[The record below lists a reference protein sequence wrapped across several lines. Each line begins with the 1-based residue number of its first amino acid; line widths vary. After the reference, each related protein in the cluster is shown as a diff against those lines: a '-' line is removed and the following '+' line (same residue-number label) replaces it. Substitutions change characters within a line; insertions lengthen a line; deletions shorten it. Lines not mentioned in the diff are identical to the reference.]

1 VAAACASFACL
12 ASQEVVIEA
21 SRGDPE
27 QVRRRL
33 AVLATLPR
41 AAVSAD
47 AQELARLFLA
57 TGCLPLKAARDAV
70 HLAVAT
76 AIAADYLLTWNC
88 RHLANAQIL
97 RRLER
102 EARRAG
108 RPRPHVCTPLELMED
123 STTTELRNG
132 SLNSTIRPPLGP
144 AIPGGGKVF
153 DANHVQGIQVDCVAS
168 LVGHHNGA
176 LR

>member
-1 VAAACASFACL
+1 MT
-12 ASQEVVIEA
+12 EA

-33 AVLATLPR
+33 AVLTILPR

-57 TGCLPLKAARDAV
+57 TGCLPPKAARDAV
-70 HLAVAT
+70 HLAVAA

-97 RRLER
+97 KRLER
-102 EARRAG
+102 EAQRAG
-108 RPRPHVCTPLELMED
+108 RPLPHVCTPLCCF
-123 STTTELRNG
+123 
-132 SLNSTIRPPLGP
+132 
-144 AIPGGGKVF
+144 GKR
-153 DANHVQGIQVDCVAS
+153 A
-168 LVGHHNGA
+168 
-176 LR
+176 

>member
-1 VAAACASFACL
+1 METVYIETSVISYLVADPSRDLVTAANQQVTRDWWQRRRANFACL
-12 ASQEVVIEA
+12 ACQEVVIEA

-41 AAVSAD
+41 VAVSAD

-57 TGCLPLKAARDAV
+57 TGCLPPKAARDAV

-97 RRLER
+97 KRLER
-102 EARRAG
+102 EAQCAG
-108 RPRPHVCTPLELMED
+108 RPLPHVCTPLELMGDLPYENE
-123 STTTELRNG
+123 S
-132 SLNSTIRPPLGP
+132 
-144 AIPGGGKVF
+144 A
-153 DANHVQGIQVDCVAS
+153 A
-168 LVGHHNGA
+168 
-176 LR
+176 

>member
-1 VAAACASFACL
+1 METVYIETSVISYLVADPSRDLVTAANQQVTRDWWQRRRANFACL

-33 AVLATLPR
+33 AVLTTLPR

-47 AQELARLFLA
+47 AQELARTFLA
-57 TGCLPLKAARDAV
+57 TGCLPPKAARDAV

-76 AIAADYLLTWNC
+76 AADYLLTWNC

-97 RRLER
+97 KQLER
-102 EARRAG
+102 EAQRVG
-108 RPRPHVCTPLELMED
+108 RPLPHVCTPLELMGDLPYENE
-123 STTTELRNG
+123 S
-132 SLNSTIRPPLGP
+132 
-144 AIPGGGKVF
+144 A
-153 DANHVQGIQVDCVAS
+153 A
-168 LVGHHNGA
+168 
-176 LR
+176 

>member
-1 VAAACASFACL
+1 METVYIETSIVSYLVADPSRDLVTAANQQVTRDWWQQRREGFVCVV
-12 ASQEVVIEA
+12 SQEVLAEA

-33 AVLATLPR
+33 AVLTSLPR
-41 AAVSAD
+41 VALSED
-47 AQELARLFLA
+47 AEELARLFLS
-57 TGCLPLKAARDAV
+57 TGCLPPKAARDAV

-102 EARRAG
+102 EIHRAG
-108 RPRPHVCTPLELMED
+108 RPLPQVCTPLELMGD
-123 STTTELRNG
+123 SPYENESPT
-132 SLNSTIRPPLGP
+132 
-144 AIPGGGKVF
+144 
-153 DANHVQGIQVDCVAS
+153 
-168 LVGHHNGA
+168 
-176 LR
+176 